1 MTERLPNCYR
11 CDCQPCECADGIT
24 LYHADCRDVL
34 PLLPKVDL
42 VLTDPPYGE
51 TSLDWG
57 SRWIAAG
64 SPVFTTHHPPPTNHY
79 L

>member
-1 MTERLPNCYR
+1 MSLPNCYR

-42 VLTDPPYGE
+42 VLTDPPYGIGGWSH
-51 TSLDWG
+51 TGGNSLRKEEIG
-57 SRWIAAG
+57 RAH
-64 SPVFTTHHPPPTNHY
+64 V
-79 L
+79 